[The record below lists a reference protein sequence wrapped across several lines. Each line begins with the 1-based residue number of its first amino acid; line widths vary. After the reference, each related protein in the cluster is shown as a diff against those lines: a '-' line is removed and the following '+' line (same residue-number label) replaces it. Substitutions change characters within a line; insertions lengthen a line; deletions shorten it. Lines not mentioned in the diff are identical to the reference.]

1 MVMICFGKM
10 RMSAQRLL
18 LSIVSAVSM
27 LSLLL
32 LCFPMSAN
40 ADGGAPNLAYIA
52 GTTAGISTIDI
63 SQTKVTGTF
72 AVNGDPHALV
82 LSLDGRFLYIAQPA
96 LGKVTML
103 AARTGQ
109 TICSANIPGQPSLLS
124 FDITPGANMLYAAGN
139 GDNSVRAI
147 DPTNCAIKHTY
158 QTSGPVYGLAL
169 ASISSGPNATTS
181 TQIWVAGPTAVTIID
196 TGGKV
201 LATVPIPGGPQY
213 ITMPVGTMAYV
224 TTRQGSVDAVDLA
237 SHQVTPLMSGGSYG
251 PMDYDAITG
260 DIYVPDRRND
270 QLVVLTPLS
279 TGETTPPPEPNRTYK
294 LGVAPQS
301 VAITSDGQLGFV
313 ALSGGNV
320 AMIDVPGHQ
329 IISTIFVGGNPHF
342 IITGLYPP
350 IVGTTPQQAS
360 IWGTVAT
367 VAAYVLVVALF
378 IVPFLIFRRFSRP
391 KVAGNKKKD
400 M

>member
-1 MVMICFGKM
+1 M
-10 RMSAQRLL
+10 QRLL
-18 LSIVSAVSM
+18 LSIVGAVFLLAM
-27 LSLLL
+27 LSVCLPLN
-32 LCFPMSAN
+32 AH

-63 SQTKVTGTF
+63 SQSKVTGTI
-72 AVNGDPHALV
+72 AVSGNPHSLM
-82 LSLDGRFLYIAQPA
+82 LSLDGRFLYVAQPG
-96 LGKVTML
+96 LDKVTML

-109 TICSANIPGQPSLLS
+109 TICSANIPGQPSLLT

-147 DPTNCAIKHTY
+147 DPTNCTIKHTY

-169 ASISSGPNATTS
+169 ATISSGANATNS
-181 TQIWVAGPTAVTIID
+181 TQLWIAGKTALSIID
-196 TGGKV
+196 TSGKL

-213 ITMPVGTMAYV
+213 ITIPVGTMAYV
-224 TTRQGSVDAVDLA
+224 TTGQGSVDAVDLG
-237 SHQVTPLMSGGSYG
+237 SYQVIPLITGGSYG

-260 DIYVPDRRND
+260 DIYVPDQRND
-270 QLVVLTPLS
+270 QLIVLTPMS
-279 TGETTPPPEPNRTYK
+279 TGETTPPPEPNRVFK

-329 IISTIFVGGNPHF
+329 IINTIFVGGNPHF

-350 IVGTTPQQAS
+350 VVGTTPQQAS

-367 VAAYVLVVALF
+367 IVAYVFVVALF
-378 IVPFLIFRRFSRP
+378 IVPFLLYRKYSRP
-391 KVAGNKKKD
+391 KTMGDEKKSE
-400 M
+400 